1 MYHEVTYA
9 ELARRKRRRVVGV
22 LVAVLIV
29 VCIAFAATVSRS
41 IARDQATS
49 SVRQAVV
56 TAAAQCCA
64 VEGSYPSTLA
74 HLEAEYGL
82 VINHNDYV
90 VNYEWLGDNV
100 PPSVVVRPR

>member
-1 MYHEVTYA
+1 MYHELTYE
-9 ELARRKRRRVVGV
+9 ELARRRRMRIIYAI
-22 LVAVLIV
+22 LAVLIV
-29 VCIAFAATVSRS
+29 INVVFAVTVSRS
-41 IARDQATS
+41 IARDQATA

-56 TAAAQCCA
+56 AAAVQCCA
-64 VEGSYPSTLA
+64 IEGSYPSMLS
-74 HLEAEYGL
+74 HLEEEYGL